1 MTEQTNL
8 CSTPE
13 QDSTRNDNLPDSI
26 KDSMAMMMTEMM
38 ASFKQDLLTQFDDY
52 FSSSALE
59 EGLTDTVA
67 PENGESSAVA
77 DAVDTYLNAEAEA
90 TPSQS
95 TPFANLAAEFSTA
108 DKTGPPIDEQLAHLL
123 TNNWPTLSTNYA
135 KISYQRRNLMPFL
148 SNIID
153 RATATI
159 LSLRKSVKLS
169 GSS

>member
-8 CSTPE
+8 CPSPE
-13 QDSTRNDNLPDSI
+13 QDSIRNDYLPDSI

-38 ASFKQDLLTQFDDY
+38 ASFKQDLLTQFEDY

-77 DAVDTYLNAEAEA
+77 DAVDTYLNSEAEA

-95 TPFANLAAEFSTA
+95 TPFADLAAEFSTA
-108 DKTGPPIDEQLAHLL
+108 DKTGPPFDEQLANLVNELSKDHL
-123 TNNWPTLSTNYA
+123 PKA
-135 KISYQRRNLMPFL
+135 KLDAVFEQYHRP
-148 SNIID
+148 SNCD
-153 RATATI
+153 H
-159 LSLRKSVKLS
+159 LVSPKDNKVV
-169 GSS
+169 

>member
-8 CSTPE
+8 CPTPE

-38 ASFKQDLLTQFDDY
+38 ASFKQDLLTQFEDY

-67 PENGESSAVA
+67 PENGESSTVA
-77 DAVDTYLNAEAEA
+77 AAVDTYLNAEAEA

-95 TPFANLAAEFSTA
+95 TPLADLAADF
-108 DKTGPPIDEQLAHLL
+108 PLQIRLAHLL

-135 KISYQRRNLMPFL
+135 KIICRRRNLMPCL
-148 SNIID
+148 SNITD

-159 LSLRKSVKLS
+159 LSLRKSIKLS